1 MTKPPRHPLARPSGV
16 PPRAQPAA
24 VPAKPVAKPPG
35 SGSAKAAGAAKLP
48 MTSRPDE
55 KPHLTLA
62 QLVKIRGHALT
73 GGQAKHRVRDGGILV
88 DGSEELRP
96 GRKLFGGET
105 VVIDGEAI
113 RVELSDD

>member
-1 MTKPPRHPLARPSGV
+1 MTKPPRHPLARPSAAN
-16 PPRAQPAA
+16 PRGHRPAIPTKPAA
-24 VPAKPVAKPPG
+24 KPAA
-35 SGSAKAAGAAKLP
+35 SADATKLP
-48 MTSRPDE
+48 VTSRPDE

-73 GGQAKHRVRDGGILV
+73 GGQAKHRVRDGGITV

-105 VVIDGEAI
+105 VIIDGDAI
-113 RVELSDD
+113 RVELDQD